1 MTKKT
6 EKKSAKK
13 VTVDKTKSAATLKE
27 INNTLTSTKKNLE
40 TQVEDLSAQVK
51 KLRKK
56 SGKKASKMLKKLDAS
71 YHQRLLHLQ
80 TEFEQGLATLSTVQ
94 DKVLERLPNIFS
106 VKSNP
111 TKTDAA
117 KSTKPVA
124 LKTKA
129 PISQPQPKPPVK
141 NSTIASIKG
150 IGPVMQKKL
159 AEQGIT
165 TLADIG
171 NTPKSKIEALK
182 QFEKERG
189 FTTWKEQAKTLLANN
204 EANNS

>member
-6 EKKSAKK
+6 TKKPAKK
-13 VTVDKTKSAATLKE
+13 VTVEKTKSAATLKE

-56 SGKKASKMLKKLDAS
+56 SGKKTSKMLKKLDAS

-111 TKTDAA
+111 TKTGAA

-124 LKTKA
+124 IKTKT
-129 PISQPQPKPPVK
+129 PVK
-141 NSTIASIKG
+141 TSTIASIKG
-150 IGPVMQKKL
+150 IGPVIQKKL

-171 NTPKSKIEALK
+171 NTPKSKIEVLK

-189 FTTWKEQAKTLLANN
+189 FNTWKEQAKKLLASN
-204 EANNS
+204 EAKNN

>member
-13 VTVDKTKSAATLKE
+13 VTVEKNKSAATLKE
-27 INNTLTSTKKNLE
+27 VNNTLTSTKKDLE
-40 TQVEDLSAQVK
+40 TQVEDLSAQLK

-71 YHQRLLHLQ
+71 YHRRLVHLQ

-94 DKVLERLPNIFS
+94 DKVLESLPNIFS
-106 VKSNP
+106 VKSSP
-111 TKTDAA
+111 TKTGAV
-117 KSTKPVA
+117 KSTTPVA
-124 LKTKA
+124 LKTKT
-129 PISQPQPKPPVK
+129 PISKPRPKPPVK
-141 NSTIASIKG
+141 TSTIASIKG

-171 NTPKSKIEALK
+171 NTPKSKIDTLK

-189 FTTWKEQAKTLLANN
+189 FNTWKEQAKTLLANN
-204 EANNS
+204 EAKNS